1 MPPDQSRIIEQ
12 ANFSYSLL
20 RKALEKQTK
29 MIEDEGEKQIKAIGE
44 YGKQLVE
51 FNALV
56 KNYYDRRLQITLE
69 TKWAWSWACF

>member
-1 MPPDQSRIIEQ
+1 
-12 ANFSYSLL
+12 
-20 RKALEKQTK
+20 

-69 TKWAWSWACF
+69 AKWACSWACC

>member
-1 MPPDQSRIIEQ
+1 
-12 ANFSYSLL
+12 
-20 RKALEKQTK
+20 

-56 KNYYDRRLQITLE
+56 KNYYDRRLQITFE
-69 TKWAWSWACF
+69 TKWAWSRACF